1 MSLCFAR
8 SRAFV
13 CAAVLAAAVC
23 CAGPGCGALG
33 AEAAPSPDKA
43 APAAAPAPD
52 KAAAAPASPPTAEKR
67 REELQ
72 KAAKPESLGRF
83 LLDKT
88 GWLGWAIYAVEIA
101 LSLVATTVVLE
112 RAVNLRRRKLIPRR
126 FVRRLRDLI
135 ARREDSAEN
144 LRTLCENSE
153 SPIANVLM
161 RGVSRAGRPLPEI
174 EKAMEDAVIREAG
187 GQRSRNRILGVIGTV
202 APMVGLLGTVL
213 GMIMALRDTSQ
224 AGAEKA
230 QKLAEGIYLAL
241 GGTAGGLLVAV
252 PALLL
257 VHWYNTRVDRYARE
271 MVDVLQETI
280 PTFAAMD
287 RGSESN
293 GEVVRAS
300 EPIARV
306 KTR

>member
-1 MSLCFAR
+1 MSPHD
-8 SRAFV
+8 SRAYFV
-13 CAAVLAAAVC
+13 LLIAILAAAWIGLRA
-23 CAGPGCGALG
+23 AGAQPPP
-33 AEAAPSPDKA
+33 AETTPVAKADVA
-43 APAAAPAPD
+43 APAAPTKPFEAKGTPSE
-52 KAAAAPASPPTAEKR
+52 AAGA
-67 REELQ
+67 Q
-72 KAAKPESLGRF
+72 KPESLGRF

-88 GWLGWAIYAVEIA
+88 SWLGWLIYGVEIA

-161 RGVSRAGRPLPEI
+161 RGVARAGRPLPEI
-174 EKAMEDAVIREAG
+174 EKAMEDAVVREAA

-213 GMIMALRDTSQ
+213 GMIIALRDTSQ

-280 PTFAAMD
+280 PTFAAMEHVLD
-287 RGSESN
+287 SN
-293 GEVVRAS
+293 GEVVRPS
-300 EPIARV
+300 EPITRV

>member
-1 MSLCFAR
+1 MSPHD
-8 SRAFV
+8 SRAYFV
-13 CAAVLAAAVC
+13 LLIAILAAAWIGLRA
-23 CAGPGCGALG
+23 AGAQPPP
-33 AEAAPSPDKA
+33 AETTPVAKADAA
-43 APAAAPAPD
+43 APAASTKPFEAKRTPSE
-52 KAAAAPASPPTAEKR
+52 AAGA
-67 REELQ
+67 Q
-72 KAAKPESLGRF
+72 KPESLGRF

-88 GWLGWAIYAVEIA
+88 GWLGWLIYGVEIA
-101 LSLVATTVVLE
+101 MSLVATTVVLE

-153 SPIANVLM
+153 SPVASVLM
-161 RGVSRAGRPLPEI
+161 RGVARAGRPLPEI
-174 EKAMEDAVIREAG
+174 EKAMEDAVVREAA

-280 PTFAAMD
+280 PTFAAME

-293 GEVVRAS
+293 GEVVHAS

>member
-1 MSLCFAR
+1 M
-8 SRAFV
+8 
-13 CAAVLAAAVC
+13 LAAAWIGLGVA
-23 CAGPGCGALG
+23 AGQAPAP
-33 AEAAPSPDKA
+33 AET
-43 APAAAPAPD
+43 APAAKTDGAGPPAPARPPEVRE
-52 KAAAAPASPPTAEKR
+52 APAEPAG
-67 REELQ
+67 
-72 KAAKPESLGRF
+72 AAKPESLARF
-83 LLDKT
+83 LLRRT
-88 GWLGWAIYAVEIA
+88 NWLGWTIYAAEIA
-101 LSLVATTVVLE
+101 LSLVATTVMLE

-153 SPIANVLM
+153 SPIATVLM
-161 RGVSRAGRPLPEI
+161 RAVVRAGRPLPEI
-174 EKAMEDAVIREAG
+174 EKAMEDAVVREAS

-230 QKLAEGIYLAL
+230 EKLAEGIYIAL

-252 PALLL
+252 PALFL
-257 VHWYNTRVDRYARE
+257 VHLYNTRVDRYARE

-280 PTFAAMD
+280 PTFAAME
-287 RGSESN
+287 RVPESN
-293 GEVVRAS
+293 GEVVRPS
-300 EPIARV
+300 EPMARV